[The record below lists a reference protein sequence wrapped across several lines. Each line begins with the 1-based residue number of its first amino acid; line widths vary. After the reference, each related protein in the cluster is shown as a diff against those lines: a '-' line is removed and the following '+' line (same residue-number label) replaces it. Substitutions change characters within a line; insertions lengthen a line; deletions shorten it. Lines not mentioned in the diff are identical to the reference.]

1 MMAEPS
7 SGQSCGPVLRPS
19 GHVAQLFLGERR
31 SHRRHGRGQVIV
43 RHRIDSIEL
52 RRGPRDS
59 PFRIDDNY
67 RPGFGHSVV
76 SLADA
81 EGHRS
86 AVVVVTTEEDREIG
100 VRGP

>member
-7 SGQSCGPVLRPS
+7 SGRSSGPVLRPS
-19 GHVAQLFLGERR
+19 GHVAQLFLGEWW
-31 SHRRHGRGQVIV
+31 SHRRHSRGQVIV

-52 RRGPRDS
+52 SRGPRDS

-67 RPGFGHSVV
+67 RPTFGRSVV
-76 SLADA
+76 SSADT